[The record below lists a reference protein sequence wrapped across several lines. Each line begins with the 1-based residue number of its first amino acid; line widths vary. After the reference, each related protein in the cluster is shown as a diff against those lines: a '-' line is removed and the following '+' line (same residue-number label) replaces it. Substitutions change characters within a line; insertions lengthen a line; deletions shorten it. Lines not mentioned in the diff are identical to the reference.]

1 MKDESIR
8 RVVSSLILHQSPSS
22 FINLLHPSSFLPVEF
37 HITRA
42 ARRSLPYQVAHE
54 VIMGPEPRKA

>member
-8 RVVSSLILHQSPSS
+8 RAVSSLILHPSS
-22 FINLLHPSSFLPVEF
+22 FSFIPSSFFPVEF

-42 ARRSLPYQVAHE
+42 ARCSLLYKVAHE
-54 VIMGPEPRKA
+54 VIMGPEPKKA

>member
-1 MKDESIR
+1 MKSESIR
-8 RVVSSLILHQSPSS
+8 RAVSSLI
-22 FINLLHPSSFLPVEF
+22 IRLHPSSFLPVEF

-42 ARRSLPYQVAHE
+42 ARRSLLYKVAHE